1 MYRLL
6 KINLIKAE
14 WIEKELILEYMS
26 VKRRKELE
34 PAKVR
39 EMAAQL
45 GLTEEE
51 TVFSLMKRHP
61 ALFGAMNDW
70 DDIRNITIAVIRE
83 LKGCV
88 SYREIYE
95 MILRVVD
102 LYDTQVI
109 SVLRVFSDVKRLAYF
124 VNEMIESM
132 LEMPDYRDKLTAQ
145 YGLTTADKLALRGI
159 VLERITNQGVRD
171 VFMKDRCRYFSAE
184 VICARRC
191 TDHFAGA
198 AA

>member
-14 WIEKELILEYMS
+14 WIEKEMILEYMS

-70 DDIRNITIAVIRE
+70 DDIRNITIADIRE
-83 LKGCV
+83 LKSSV
-88 SYREIYE
+88 S
-95 MILRVVD
+95 
-102 LYDTQVI
+102 
-109 SVLRVFSDVKRLAYF
+109 
-124 VNEMIESM
+124 
-132 LEMPDYRDKLTAQ
+132 
-145 YGLTTADKLALRGI
+145 
-159 VLERITNQGVRD
+159 
-171 VFMKDRCRYFSAE
+171 
-184 VICARRC
+184 
-191 TDHFAGA
+191 
-198 AA
+198 